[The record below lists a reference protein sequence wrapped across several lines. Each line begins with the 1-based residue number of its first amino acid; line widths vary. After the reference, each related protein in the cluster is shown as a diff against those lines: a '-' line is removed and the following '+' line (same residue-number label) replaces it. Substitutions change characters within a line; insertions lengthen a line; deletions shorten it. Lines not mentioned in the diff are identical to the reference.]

1 MTTAG
6 AARATVADVV
16 VRRACPDELAEAG
29 ELTLEAYSAD
39 GFADPSYVARLRDA
53 ATRDREAELWVAAD
67 PDGLLGCVTYCPPGS
82 PWREIAVDDS
92 EGEFRMLAVPPAA
105 RGRGVGRLLVL
116 RCLDRSRE
124 LGQQRVV
131 LCSDQRMTAAHRLY
145 ASFGFTRRPERD
157 WTPVPGVD
165 LKAYSLAL

>member
-1 MTTAG
+1 MATTG
-6 AARATVADVV
+6 TARVTAPDVE
-16 VRRACPDELAEAG
+16 VRRAGADELAAAG
-29 ELTLEAYSAD
+29 ELTLQAYAAD

-53 ATRDREAELWVAAD
+53 PTRDREAELWVAAD

-92 EGEFRMLAVPPAA
+92 EGEFRMLAVPPTA

-131 LCSDQRMTAAHRLY
+131 LCSDKRMAAAHRLY
-145 ASFGFTRRPERD
+145 ASFGFTRLPERD

-165 LKAYSLAL
+165 LQAYSLPL